1 MAPIDQGP
9 DARNLEGDAITAVKP
24 EEQKAVDEQASMARK
39 LMLELFDVDPGQHS
53 PGLAAATEAPAIVLH
68 DYVSNDPSRLEAF
81 ARRAE
86 QLSHLDGLAR
96 LQGLADLRGDAI
108 REAQMAGITRNAP
121 AAANR
126 LQQNLAAYLELMEGT
141 TRPSSLL

>member
-86 QLSHLDGLAR
+86 QLSHLDGLA
-96 LQGLADLRGDAI
+96 QGKVAVVGLPV
-108 REAQMAGITRNAP
+108 AGLGGLVQLGPLGRW
-121 AAANR
+121 
-126 LQQNLAAYLELMEGT
+126 G
-141 TRPSSLL
+141 

>member
-9 DARNLEGDAITAVKP
+9 DARNLEGDAVSADHP
-24 EEQKAVDEQASMARK
+24 EEQKAVDKASMARK
-39 LMLELFDVDPGQHS
+39 LMRDVFDVDPGQHS

-96 LQGLADLRGDAI
+96 LQALADLRGDAV
-108 REAQMAGITRNAP
+108 REAQLAAITRNAP
-121 AAANR
+121 AAADR